1 MTTIA
6 VAMRTESG
14 DDYLSMF
21 TGVTGP
27 KDFVARVADE
37 MGEELAYVYY
47 SQIVTD
53 DGETNVYK
61 HALQERI
68 EEQQRLEDGFFD

>member
-6 VAMRTESG
+6 IAMKTESG

-21 TGVTGP
+21 TGIMGVQ
-27 KDFVARVADE
+27 DFVDRVEFE
-37 MGEELAYVYY
+37 MQEELAYVW
-47 SQIVTD
+47 SIDIVSD
-53 DGETNVYK
+53 EGETNVYK

-68 EEQQRLEDGFFD
+68 EQLQGDDFYD

>member
-21 TGVTGP
+21 TGVLSP
-27 KDFVARVADE
+27 QDFVSRVEAE
-37 MGEELAYVYY
+37 MGEELAWVYY

-53 DGETNVYK
+53 CGEVNVYK

-68 EEQQRLEDGFFD
+68 SHLLDDEYE

>member
-6 VAMRTESG
+6 VAVRTESG

-21 TGVTGP
+21 TGVLSP
-27 KDFVARVADE
+27 RDFADRVEAE
-37 MGEELAYVYY
+37 MGEELAYVYH
-47 SQIVTD
+47 SQIVTS

-68 EEQQRLEDGFFD
+68 EQLQGEDFFD

>member
-6 VAMRTESG
+6 IAMRTESG

-21 TGVTGP
+21 TGVLNP
-27 KDFVARVADE
+27 IDFVARVEGE

-47 SQIVTD
+47 TQIVSD
-53 DGETNVYK
+53 DGEMNIYK
-61 HALQERI
+61 HTLQERI
-68 EEQQRLEDGFFD
+68 EQLQEDYP

>member
-21 TGVTGP
+21 TGVVSP
-27 KDFVARVADE
+27 SDFAERVAAE

-53 DGETNVYK
+53 NGETNVYK
-61 HALQERI
+61 YALQERI
-68 EEQQRLEDGFFD
+68 EQSQGEDFYD

>member
-6 VAMRTESG
+6 VAMKTESG

-21 TGVTGP
+21 TGILSVQ
-27 KDFVARVADE
+27 DFVIRVESE
-37 MGEELAYVYY
+37 MQEELAYVW
-47 SQIVTD
+47 SISIVTD
-53 DGETNVYK
+53 DGESNVYK

-68 EEQQRLEDGFFD
+68 EQMQGDDFYD

>member
-1 MTTIA
+1 MTIIA

-21 TGVTGP
+21 TGVVSP
-27 KDFVARVADE
+27 QDFVARVENE
-37 MGEELAYVYY
+37 MGEELAYVYHTK
-47 SQIVTD
+47 IVA
-53 DGETNVYK
+53 DGEATNIYK

-68 EEQQRLEDGFFD
+68 EQLMEEHYD

>member
-1 MTTIA
+1 MTTVA

-21 TGVTGP
+21 TGVQSPT
-27 KDFVARVADE
+27 DFADRVEAE

-47 SQIVTD
+47 TAVVTD
-53 DGETNVYK
+53 NSETNVFK

-68 EEQQRLEDGFFD
+68 EQLQGDDFYD

>member
-6 VAMRTESG
+6 VAMKTESG

-21 TGVTGP
+21 TGVVSPT
-27 KDFVARVADE
+27 DFADRVEAE
-37 MGEELAYVYY
+37 MGEELAYVW
-47 SQIVTD
+47 SIDIVTD
-53 DGETNVYK
+53 DGEVNVFK

-68 EEQQRLEDGFFD
+68 EQLQGDDFYD

>member
-6 VAMRTESG
+6 IAMRTESG

-21 TGVTGP
+21 TGVLSPT
-27 KDFVARVADE
+27 DFADRVEAT

-53 DGETNVYK
+53 NGETNIFK

-68 EEQQRLEDGFFD
+68 EQLQGEDFYD

>member
-21 TGVTGP
+21 TGVLSP
-27 KDFVARVADE
+27 QDFVARVEAE
-37 MGEELAYVYY
+37 MGEELAWVYY

-53 DGETNVYK
+53 CGEVNVYK

-68 EEQQRLEDGFFD
+68 SHLLDAEYE